1 MSLLFLGQTL
11 LSISTLFSFWFA
23 CIARFFVGLGGK
35 NISVS
40 RTTYSSDW
48 FIDREL
54 AFSLSL
60 AVGVSRLGAITV
72 MAVSPMVYEWTK
84 SIAFAFWFGNVFV
97 LLSAICGL
105 IAILIDQ
112 HVIAKS
118 NYRRISKKPKEI
130 KLSDLKHLGVGY
142 WLIAITTGTWYMSF
156 NCFIYISTKYAEDR
170 FNMSYTSAGYL
181 AVIIQY

>member
-1 MSLLFLGQTL
+1 MILLLLGQTL
-11 LSISTLFSFWFA
+11 LAISALGSFWFA

-48 FIDREL
+48 FMGREL

-60 AVGVSRLGAITV
+60 AVGVSRSGAISV
-72 MAVSPMVYEWTK
+72 MAISPKIYEWTK
-84 SIAFAFWFGNVFV
+84 SIAFTFWFGDIFV
-97 LLSAICGL
+97 LLSTICGL

-112 HVIAKS
+112 YVIAKS
-118 NYRRISKKPKEI
+118 RYKRAAKKPKEI
-130 KLSDLKHLGVGY
+130 KLADLKHLGIGY

-170 FNMSYTSAGYL
+170 FGLSYASAGYL
-181 AVIIQY
+181 AVYA